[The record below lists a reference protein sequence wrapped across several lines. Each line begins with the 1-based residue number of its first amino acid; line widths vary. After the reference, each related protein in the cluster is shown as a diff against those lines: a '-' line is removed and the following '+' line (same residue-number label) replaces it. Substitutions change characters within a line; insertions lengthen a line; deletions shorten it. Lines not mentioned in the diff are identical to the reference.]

1 MGSTD
6 GPASQN
12 RTLVITLSTVLSA
25 VGLFL
30 VFATAFACF
39 RVKHGRLPFLKR
51 GITPIDDEE
60 IESWK
65 RRAGEEKFTGRPAGS
80 SPPTS
85 PARSLKKS
93 PSVIVYQS
101 NAAPQSGEDSGASV
115 HEGAHGHSPS
125 HPQSY
130 SHSHSHSL
138 ARSYSQTQP
147 LTQSYSHPHS
157 YSHSHSHS
165 IAHSFS
171 TTAHPSLDLPPAA
184 VLARAPN
191 SRPGLTDETVEGD
204 AAFIPTHRRQGSR
217 LSKKHSR
224 GSSSQWGPVTPRQSG
239 EGRAS
244 RSSEWGRRG
253 ESRGREG
260 GHARIYSDSSVPPRL
275 SLDEGVIGGL
285 APAPVR
291 VGRTPVSE
299 IGRAIG

>member
-25 VGLFL
+25 VALFL
-30 VFATAFACF
+30 VVATAFACF
-39 RVKHGRLPFLKR
+39 RVKHGRLPFVKR

-65 RRAGEEKFTGRPAGS
+65 RRAGEEKFTNRATGS
-80 SPPTS
+80 TAPTS

-93 PSVIVYQS
+93 PSVIVYQN
-101 NAAPQSGEDSGASV
+101 NAAPPSGEDSDVSA
-115 HEGAHGHSPS
+115 HEGAHG
-125 HPQSY
+125 
-130 SHSHSHSL
+130 SHSHSHSQSN
-138 ARSYSQTQP
+138 SYT
-147 LTQSYSHPHS
+147 LGR
-157 YSHSHSHS
+157 SHSHSLSYSLQQSQSQSHS
-165 IAHSFS
+165 LSHTHSLNS
-171 TTAHPSLDLPPAA
+171 VRPSLDLPPAA

-217 LSKKHSR
+217 LTKKHSR
-224 GSSSQWGPVTPRQSG
+224 GSSSQGGFVTPRQSG
-239 EGRAS
+239 EGRA
-244 RSSEWGRRG
+244 RSSEVG
-253 ESRGREG
+253 RGRDG

-275 SLDEGVIGGL
+275 SLDDEVMKGL

-291 VGRTPVSE
+291 GAGSTPASE